1 MSRLVDRF
9 LNRIVPNKVE
19 ASACSTGYFCNAG
32 GHPGYWFRFCCLD
45 SGCEWTY
52 IGSC

>member
-1 MSRLVDRF
+1 MSRLVDRV
-9 LNRIVPNKVE
+9 LDRLVPKE
-19 ASACSTGYFCNAG
+19 TASACSAQYFCYAG

-52 IGSC
+52 IGPC